1 VIGVAIDI
9 GMHNAD
15 GEPFT
20 GMYCRLQGKIFLDV
34 EGEIADAMNP
44 GEGFEI
50 PFPVGCYGFPLPDRK
65 RPSRSPAVSAWRT
78 DC

>member
-1 VIGVAIDI
+1 MIGVAIDI

-44 GEGFEI
+44 GEGF
-50 PFPVGCYGFPLPDRK
+50 
-65 RPSRSPAVSAWRT
+65 
-78 DC
+78 